1 MKAMIFAAGLGT
13 RLGELS
19 REKPKALVDIN
30 GKTALRLAAEKL
42 SSAGFNDLI
51 VNIHHHPALMAE
63 EIEQL
68 RSDGFR
74 ITVSD
79 ETEELLDTGGGLM
92 RARHFFTDEP
102 FICYNVDIFT
112 DLDLSDMYQKHL
124 ASGAL
129 ATLAVRHRPGNRFYL
144 VDKTGRIRGWRN
156 VATKEEIITVNSS
169 TGLEEIAFSGIH
181 VLSPEVFDKM
191 PAGIYTMTSLY
202 LMLAGK
208 NRIMT
213 YRHDE
218 GYWFDCGTPA
228 NLEKIRDYLSSPR

>member
-19 REKPKALVDIN
+19 RERPKALVDVN
-30 GKTALRLAAEKL
+30 GMTALRLAAGKL
-42 SSAGFNDLI
+42 ASAGFDDLI
-51 VNIHHHPALMAE
+51 VNIHHHPALMME
-63 EIEQL
+63 EIEKL

-74 ITVSD
+74 VTVSD
-79 ETEELLDTGGGLM
+79 ETDGLLDTGGGLLK
-92 RARHFFTDEP
+92 ARHFFTDKP

-112 DLDLSDMYQKHL
+112 DLNISDMYQQHL
-124 ASGAL
+124 AYGAL

-144 VDKTGRIRGWRN
+144 VDGTGRIRGWRN
-156 VATKEEIITVNSS
+156 IATREEIITIGSS
-169 TGLEEIAFSGIH
+169 KGLEEIAFSGIQ
-181 VLSPEVFDKM
+181 VLSPEIFEKM

-202 LMLAGK
+202 LTLAGK

-213 YRHDE
+213 YPHDQ

-228 NLEKIRDYLSSPR
+228 NLEKIRNYLNRLC

>member
-19 REKPKALVDIN
+19 RERPKALVEVN
-30 GKTALRLAAEKL
+30 GKTALRLAAGKL
-42 SSAGFNDLI
+42 VSAGFNDLI
-51 VNIHHHPALMAE
+51 VNIHHHPALMTE
-63 EIEQL
+63 EIEKL
-68 RSDGFR
+68 RSDGFT

-79 ETEELLDTGGGLM
+79 ETDELLDTGGGLY
-92 RARHFFTDEP
+92 RARQFFNDQP
-102 FICYNVDIFT
+102 FVCYNADIFT
-112 DLDLSDMYQKHL
+112 DLDISDMYQQHL
-124 ASGAL
+124 TSGAL
-129 ATLAVRHRPGNRFYL
+129 ATLAVRHRQGNRFYL
-144 VDKTGRIRGWRN
+144 VDKTGRVRGWRN

-169 TGLEEIAFSGIH
+169 KGLEEIAFSGIH

-208 NRIMT
+208 NKIMT
-213 YRHDE
+213 YLHDN

-228 NLEKIRDYLSSPR
+228 NLSKIRDFLSGHD